1 MAFSTEPAHA
11 THVSSIN
18 AKHCHILPHLR
29 RPLRSL
35 QVAHASSSFSCF
47 AGDHSRPRVPQ
58 HGWVPRPP
66 HPKTTAALVPRSA
79 RGGGRAPEDGGGR
92 TRRRPGGGE
101 RGGPRRPWM
110 PWTRA
115 GQGGSGSTPPAT
127 AGRARSGARGR
138 RRGGATRTRCRGAHH
153 FVPPARDHAAGR
165 ACWSTAAPPPVTR
178 GCCPRRRGGPA
189 LPELGARS
197 AVVRPRSA

>member
-11 THVSSIN
+11 THVSSIT
-18 AKHCHILPHLR
+18 AKHRHILPHFR

-35 QVAHASSSFSCF
+35 QVAHASPSFSCF

-66 HPKTTAALVPRSA
+66 PPKTTAALVPRSA

-92 TRRRPGGGE
+92 GRRRPGRGE

-115 GQGGSGSTPPAT
+115 GPGRKRIHA
-127 AGRARSGARGR
+127 AGHCGEGEIRSAGVPARGR
-138 RRGGATRTRCRGAHH
+138 HED
-153 FVPPARDHAAGR
+153 ARQGR
-165 ACWSTAAPPPVTR
+165 VWQNAKINPTKIR
-178 GCCPRRRGGPA
+178 
-189 LPELGARS
+189 
-197 AVVRPRSA
+197 